1 MSSRWD
7 LVIMYACIPCAGRCH
22 CRASTG
28 SWVPVFSVRK
38 LGQFLRA
45 LSGLLQ
51 CVADYR
57 LPTTVICLLTLV
69 VLTSGYQLSSVF
81 WLWAGLGR
89 LWRIDVA
96 TTRRPKNIA
105 GSCAWELSRLV
116 EHHPSVFGG
125 WATLCPVTLSALTL
139 LLRAPRS
146 TRHADTRATHRGA
159 FRLMTVAHLQE
170 MFNRLHQLQSW
181 FADYSR
187 WDVYNPFWKT
197 HSPYAQQDEQLGQK
211 HSNHFSSRAIQELVT
226 FFSVLWEQLYERLRL
241 SHFEETFWLVSPKE
255 EFRTISS
262 EFRELH
268 SKTLA

>member
-51 CVADYR
+51 CVAVYW
-57 LPTTVICLLTLV
+57 LWSSWLLTTSWLQSSDSELTLV
-69 VLTSGYQLSSVF
+69 DCEGSTSRPRDDRRTSRALVLESWAAWSS
-81 WLWAGLGR
+81 
-89 LWRIDVA
+89 
-96 TTRRPKNIA
+96 TTRA
-105 GSCAWELSRLV
+105 SL
-116 EHHPSVFGG
+116 GG
-125 WATLCPVTLSALTL
+125 WATLGPVTLSALTL

-146 TRHADTRATHRGA
+146 TRHADIRATHRGA

-211 HSNHFSSRAIQELVT
+211 HSEHFSSRAIQDFVT
-226 FFSVLWEQLYERLRL
+226 FFSVLWEQPLWTVEIISFLKR
-241 SHFEETFWLVSPKE
+241 HFTCDFQ
-255 EFRTISS
+255 RRI
-262 EFRELH
+262 
-268 SKTLA
+268 

>member
-1 MSSRWD
+1 MHVF
-7 LVIMYACIPCAGRCH
+7 LVQVDVIVGPLQGAEFQCLVLGNLGSFLGL
-22 CRASTG
+22 CR
-28 SWVPVFSVRK
+28 VCCSVW
-38 LGQFLRA
+38 
-45 LSGLLQ
+45 
-51 CVADYR
+51 
-57 LPTTVICLLTLV
+57 LTLV
-69 VLTSGYQLSSVF
+69 VLTSDYQLTSVF
-81 WLWAGLGR
+81 WLWADLGR

-146 TRHADTRATHRGA
+146 TRHADTCATHRGA

-211 HSNHFSSRAIQELVT
+211 HSEHFSSRAIQDFVT
-226 FFSVLWEQLYERLRL
+226 FFSVLWEQLLWTVEIISFLKR
-241 SHFEETFWLVSPKE
+241 HFTCDFQ
-255 EFRTISS
+255 RRI
-262 EFRELH
+262 
-268 SKTLA
+268 

>member
-1 MSSRWD
+1 MHVFLVQVDVIVGPLQGAEFQCLVLGNLGSFLGLCRVCCSVWLIFDSR
-7 LVIMYACIPCAGRCH
+7 L
-22 CRASTG
+22 
-28 SWVPVFSVRK
+28 
-38 LGQFLRA
+38 
-45 LSGLLQ
+45 
-51 CVADYR
+51 
-57 LPTTVICLLTLV
+57 
-69 VLTSGYQLSSVF
+69 LSSVY
-81 WLWAGLGR
+81 WLWSSS
-89 LWRIDVA
+89 
-96 TTRRPKNIA
+96 TRRPKNIA

-125 WATLCPVTLSALTL
+125 WATLGPVTLSALTL

-146 TRHADTRATHRGA
+146 TRHADTCATHRGA

-211 HSNHFSSRAIQELVT
+211 HSNHFSSRAIQDFVT
-226 FFSVLWEQLYERLRL
+226 YFSVLWEQPLWTVEII
-241 SHFEETFWLVSPKE
+241 SFWRDILLVISKE
-255 EFRTISS
+255 EFRSISS

-268 SKTLA
+268 SETLA

>member
-7 LVIMYACIPCAGRCH
+7 LVVMYACIPCAGRCH

-51 CVADYR
+51 CVAVYW
-57 LPTTVICLLTLV
+57 LWSSWLLT
-69 VLTSGYQLSSVF
+69 TSCLQSS
-81 WLWAGLGR
+81 
-89 LWRIDVA
+89 D
-96 TTRRPKNIA
+96 
-105 GSCAWELSRLV
+105 SELSRLV

-211 HSNHFSSRAIQELVT
+211 HSNHFSSRAIQDFVT
-226 FFSVLWEQLYERLRL
+226 FFSVLWEQPLWTVEII
-241 SHFEETFWLVSPKE
+241 SFWRDILLVISKE
-255 EFRTISS
+255 EFRSISS

-268 SKTLA
+268 SETLA